1 MESDMAAVRVVCD
14 SSCDL
19 PASALA
25 EWRIEIVPLTIRFGD
40 EEFVDREDLTPQEFW
55 ARCKTSPLLPETSAP
70 SPGAFEKK
78 FRELKA
84 DGADGVVVVT
94 LSSKLSATEQAARL
108 GAKALEGELPVN
120 VVDSL
125 SATLGQGMIGLAAA
139 RAGAEGKSLDE
150 VTRIA
155 EELVPRTRLYGALD
169 TLENL
174 KKGGRIG
181 NAQALL
187 GSMLSLKPIV
197 ELQNGTVEAGAKVR
211 TRSRALRYLVDQVR
225 NNPGLENLAVL
236 HGDAPDL
243 DEFLTMLDSFYP
255 RDQIVI
261 GDLGAVIGAHAGPRT
276 IGVVFQVP
284 G

>member
-1 MESDMAAVRVVCD
+1 MEDHMAAVRVVCD

-19 PASALA
+19 PASTLA

-40 EEFVDREDLTPQEFW
+40 EEFVDRKDLTPQEFW
-55 ARCKTSPLLPETSAP
+55 ARCKTSPVLPETSAP
-70 SPGAFEKK
+70 SPGAFEKT
-78 FRELKA
+78 FRDLKA

-155 EELVPRTRLYGALD
+155 EELVPRTRLFGALD

-197 ELQNGTVEAGAKVR
+197 ELQDGTVEAGAKVR
-211 TRSRALRYLVDQVR
+211 TRTRALRYLVDQVR

-243 DEFLTMLDSFYP
+243 DEFLTMLDPLYP

-276 IGVVFQVP
+276 IGVVFQVAK
-284 G
+284 

>member
-1 MESDMAAVRVVCD
+1 MAAVRVVCD

-19 PASALA
+19 PASTLA

-40 EEFVDREDLTPQEFW
+40 EEFVDRKDLTPQEFW
-55 ARCKTSPLLPETSAP
+55 ARCKTSPVLPETSAP
-70 SPGAFEKK
+70 SPGAFEKT
-78 FRELKA
+78 FRDLKA
-84 DGADGVVVVT
+84 DGAEGVVVVT

-197 ELQNGTVEAGAKVR
+197 ELQDGTVEAGAKVR
-211 TRSRALRYLVDQVR
+211 TRTRALRYLVDQVR

-243 DEFLTMLDSFYP
+243 DEFLTMLDPLYP

-276 IGVVFQVP
+276 IGVVFQVAK
-284 G
+284 

>member
-1 MESDMAAVRVVCD
+1 MEFPMAAVRVVCD

-25 EWRIEIVPLTIRFGD
+25 ESRIEIVPLTIRFGD
-40 EEFVDREDLTPQEFW
+40 EEFVDGRDLTPKEFW
-55 ARCKTSPLLPETSAP
+55 ARCQTSPVLPETSAP

-78 FRELKA
+78 FRDLKQQ
-84 DGADGVVVVT
+84 GADGVVVIT

-108 GAKALEGELPVN
+108 AAKALEGELPVN

-125 SATLGQGMIGLAAA
+125 STTLGLGLIGLAAA
-139 RAGAEGKSLDE
+139 RAANEGKDLDE

-155 EELVPRTRLYGALD
+155 EDLVPRTMLFGALD

-174 KKGGRIG
+174 KKGGRVG
-181 NAQALL
+181 NAQALI

-197 ELQNGTVEAGAKVR
+197 ELRDGTVEAESKQR
-211 TRSRALRYLVDQVR
+211 TRSRALRYLVDKVR
-225 NNPGLENLAVL
+225 ANPGVENLAVL

-243 DEFLTMLDSFYP
+243 DEFLAMLDPIFP
-255 RDQIVI
+255 RDKILV
-261 GDLGAVIGAHAGPRT
+261 GDLGSVVGTHAGPRT
-276 IGVVFQVP
+276 IGVVFHKP
-284 G
+284 

>member
-1 MESDMAAVRVVCD
+1 MAEVRVVCD

-19 PASALA
+19 PASTLA
-25 EWRIEIVPLTIRFGD
+25 EWRMEIVPLTIRFGD
-40 EEFVDREDLTPQEFW
+40 EEFVDRQDLTPQEFW
-55 ARCKTSPLLPETSAP
+55 ARCKTSPVLPETSAP
-70 SPGAFEKK
+70 SPGAFEKT
-78 FRELKA
+78 FRDLKA
-84 DGADGVVVVT
+84 DGAEGVVVVT

-197 ELQNGTVEAGAKVR
+197 ELQEGTVEAGAKVR
-211 TRSRALRYLVDQVR
+211 TRTRALRYLVDQVR

-243 DEFLTMLDSFYP
+243 DEFLTMLDPLYP

-276 IGVVFQVP
+276 IGVVFQVAK
-284 G
+284 

>member
-1 MESDMAAVRVVCD
+1 MAAVRVVCD

-19 PASALA
+19 PASMLA

-40 EEFVDREDLTPQEFW
+40 EEFVDRQDLTPQEFW
-55 ARCKTSPLLPETSAP
+55 ARCKTSPVLPETSAP
-70 SPGAFEKK
+70 SPGAFEKT
-78 FRELKA
+78 FRDLKA

-197 ELQNGTVEAGAKVR
+197 ELQEGTVEAGAKVR
-211 TRSRALRYLVDQVR
+211 TRTRALRYLVDQVR

-243 DEFLTMLDSFYP
+243 DEFLAMLDPLYP

-276 IGVVFQVP
+276 IGVVFQVAK
-284 G
+284 

>member
-1 MESDMAAVRVVCD
+1 MAEVRVVCD

-19 PASALA
+19 PASTLA
-25 EWRIEIVPLTIRFGD
+25 EWRMEIVPLTIRFGD
-40 EEFVDREDLTPQEFW
+40 EEFVDRQDLTPQEFW
-55 ARCKTSPLLPETSAP
+55 ARCKTSPVLPETSAP
-70 SPGAFEKK
+70 SPGAFEKT
-78 FRELKA
+78 FRDLKA

-139 RAGAEGKSLDE
+139 RAGAEGKTLDE

-197 ELQNGTVEAGAKVR
+197 ELQEGTVEAGAKVR
-211 TRSRALRYLVDQVR
+211 TRTRALRYLVDQVR

-243 DEFLTMLDSFYP
+243 DEFLTMLDPLYP

-284 G
+284 V

>member
-1 MESDMAAVRVVCD
+1 MAAVRVVCD

-19 PASALA
+19 PASTLA

-40 EEFVDREDLTPQEFW
+40 EEFVDRKDLTPQEFW
-55 ARCKTSPLLPETSAP
+55 ARCKTSPVLPETSAP
-70 SPGAFEKK
+70 SPGAFEKT
-78 FRELKA
+78 FRDLKA

-155 EELVPRTRLYGALD
+155 EELVPRTRLFGALD

-197 ELQNGTVEAGAKVR
+197 ELQDGTVEAGAKVR
-211 TRSRALRYLVDQVR
+211 TRTRALRYLVDQVR

-243 DEFLTMLDSFYP
+243 DEFLAMLDPLYP

-284 G
+284 A

>member
-1 MESDMAAVRVVCD
+1 MAAVRVVCD

-19 PASALA
+19 PASTLA
-25 EWRIEIVPLTIRFGD
+25 EWNIDIVPLMVRFGD
-40 EEFVDREDLTPQEFW
+40 EEFVDRQDLTSEEFW
-55 ARCKTSPLLPETSAP
+55 ARCKISPVLPETSAP
-70 SPGAFEKK
+70 SPGAFEQK
-78 FRELKA
+78 FRDLKA
-84 DGADGVVVVT
+84 DGAEGVVVVT

-125 SATLGQGMIGLAAA
+125 SATLGQGMIALAAA
-139 RAGAEGKSLDE
+139 RAAAEGKSLDE
-150 VTRIA
+150 VTRVA

-174 KKGGRIG
+174 KKGGRVG
-181 NAQALL
+181 NAQALI

-197 ELQNGTVEAGAKVR
+197 ELRDGLVEAESKQR
-211 TRSRALRYLVDQVR
+211 TRSRALRYLVDKVR
-225 NNPGLENLAVL
+225 SHPGLENLAVL

-243 DEFLTMLDSFYP
+243 DEFLGMLEPFYP
-255 RDQIVI
+255 REKIVI

-276 IGVVFQVP
+276 IGVVFHTP
-284 G
+284 A

>member
-1 MESDMAAVRVVCD
+1 MAAVRVVCD

-40 EEFVDREDLTPQEFW
+40 EEFVDRKDLTPQEFW
-55 ARCKTSPLLPETSAP
+55 ARCKTSPVLPETSAP
-70 SPGAFEKK
+70 SPGAFEKT
-78 FRELKA
+78 FRDLKA

-197 ELQNGTVEAGAKVR
+197 ELHEGTVEAGAKVR
-211 TRSRALRYLVDQVR
+211 TRTRALRYLVDQVR

-243 DEFLTMLDSFYP
+243 DEFLTMLDPLYP

-276 IGVVFQVP
+276 IGVVFQVAK
-284 G
+284 

>member
-1 MESDMAAVRVVCD
+1 MAAVRVVCD

-19 PASALA
+19 PASTLA
-25 EWRIEIVPLTIRFGD
+25 EWRMEIVPLTIRFGD
-40 EEFVDREDLTPQEFW
+40 EEFVDRQDLTPQQFW
-55 ARCKTSPLLPETSAP
+55 ARCKTSPILPETSAP
-70 SPGAFEKK
+70 SPGAFEKT
-78 FRELKA
+78 FRDLKA

-197 ELQNGTVEAGAKVR
+197 ELQDGTVEAGAKVR
-211 TRSRALRYLVDQVR
+211 TRTRALRYLVDQVR
-225 NNPGLENLAVL
+225 DNPGLENLAVL

-243 DEFLTMLDSFYP
+243 DEFLAMLDPLYP

-284 G
+284 A

>member
-1 MESDMAAVRVVCD
+1 
-14 SSCDL
+14 
-19 PASALA
+19 
-25 EWRIEIVPLTIRFGD
+25 
-40 EEFVDREDLTPQEFW
+40 
-55 ARCKTSPLLPETSAP
+55 
-70 SPGAFEKK
+70 
-78 FRELKA
+78 
-84 DGADGVVVVT
+84 
-94 LSSKLSATEQAARL
+94 
-108 GAKALEGELPVN
+108 
-120 VVDSL
+120 VDSL
-125 SATLGQGMIGLAAA
+125 SASLGQGMIGLAAA
-139 RAGAEGKSLDE
+139 RAAAEGKSLDE

-155 EELVPRTRLYGALD
+155 EELVPRTRLFGALD

-197 ELQNGTVEAGAKVR
+197 ELQDGTVEAGAKVR
-211 TRSRALRYLVDQVR
+211 TRTRALRYLVDQVR

-243 DEFLTMLDSFYP
+243 DEFLTMLDPFYP

-276 IGVVFQVP
+276 IGVVFQVAK
-284 G
+284 

>member
-1 MESDMAAVRVVCD
+1 MAAVRVVCD

-19 PASALA
+19 PASTLA
-25 EWRIEIVPLTIRFGD
+25 EWRMEIVPLTIRFGD
-40 EEFVDREDLTPQEFW
+40 EEFVDRQDLTPQEFW
-55 ARCKTSPLLPETSAP
+55 ARCKTSPVLPETSAP
-70 SPGAFEKK
+70 SPGAFEKT
-78 FRELKA
+78 FRDLKA

-139 RAGAEGKSLDE
+139 RAGAEGKTLDE

-197 ELQNGTVEAGAKVR
+197 ELQDGTVEAGAKVR
-211 TRSRALRYLVDQVR
+211 TRTRALRYLVDQVR
-225 NNPGLENLAVL
+225 DNPGLENLAVL

-243 DEFLTMLDSFYP
+243 DEFLTMLDPLYP

-284 G
+284 A

>member
-1 MESDMAAVRVVCD
+1 MAAVRVVCD

-19 PASALA
+19 PASALD
-25 EWRIEIVPLTIRFGD
+25 EWRIEIVPLMIRFGD
-40 EEFVDREDLTPQEFW
+40 EEFVDREGLTPKEFW
-55 ARCKTSPLLPETSAP
+55 ARRKTSPVLPETSAP
-70 SPGAFEKK
+70 SPGAFEKV
-78 FRELKA
+78 FRDLKA
-84 DGADGVVVVT
+84 EGADGVVVVT

-125 SATLGQGMIGLAAA
+125 SATLGQGMIGVAAA
-139 RAGAEGKSLDE
+139 RAAAEGKSLDE

-169 TLENL
+169 TLDNL
-174 KKGGRIG
+174 KKGGRVG

-197 ELQNGTVEAGAKVR
+197 ELQDCTVEAGAKVR
-211 TRSRALRYLVDQVR
+211 TRARALRYLVDQVR
-225 NNPGLENLAVL
+225 NSPGLENLAVL

-243 DEFLTMLDSFYP
+243 DEFLAMLDPLYP
-255 RDQIVI
+255 RDQIIV

-276 IGVVFQVP
+276 IGVVFQAAQ
-284 G
+284 

>member
-1 MESDMAAVRVVCD
+1 MAAVRVVCD

-19 PASALA
+19 PASTLA
-25 EWRIEIVPLTIRFGD
+25 EWRMEIVPLTIRFGD
-40 EEFVDREDLTPQEFW
+40 EEFVDRQDLTPQEFW
-55 ARCKTSPLLPETSAP
+55 ARCKTSPVLPETSAP
-70 SPGAFEKK
+70 SPGAFEKT
-78 FRELKA
+78 FRDLKA
-84 DGADGVVVVT
+84 DGAEGVVVVT

-139 RAGAEGKSLDE
+139 RAGAEGKTLDE

-197 ELQNGTVEAGAKVR
+197 ELQEGTVEAGAKVR
-211 TRSRALRYLVDQVR
+211 TRTRALRYLVDQVR

-243 DEFLTMLDSFYP
+243 DEFLTMLDPLYP

-276 IGVVFQVP
+276 IGVVFQVAK
-284 G
+284 

>member
-1 MESDMAAVRVVCD
+1 VVCD

-19 PASALA
+19 PASTLA
-25 EWRIEIVPLTIRFGD
+25 EWRMEIVPLTIRFGD
-40 EEFVDREDLTPQEFW
+40 EEFVDRQDLTPQQFW
-55 ARCKTSPLLPETSAP
+55 ARCKTSPILPETSAP
-70 SPGAFEKK
+70 SPGAFEKT
-78 FRELKA
+78 FRDLKA

-197 ELQNGTVEAGAKVR
+197 ELHDGTVEAGAKVR
-211 TRSRALRYLVDQVR
+211 TRTRALRYLVDQVR
-225 NNPGLENLAVL
+225 DNPGLENLAVL

-243 DEFLTMLDSFYP
+243 DEFLAMLDPLYP

-276 IGVVFQVP
+276 IGVVFQVAK
-284 G
+284 

>member
-1 MESDMAAVRVVCD
+1 MAAVRVVCD

-19 PASALA
+19 PASTLA
-25 EWRIEIVPLTIRFGD
+25 EWRMEIVPLTIRFGD
-40 EEFVDREDLTPQEFW
+40 EEFVDRQDLTPQEFW
-55 ARCKTSPLLPETSAP
+55 ARCKTSPVLPETSAP
-70 SPGAFEKK
+70 SPGAFEKT
-78 FRELKA
+78 FRDLKA

-197 ELQNGTVEAGAKVR
+197 ELQEGTVEAGAKVR
-211 TRSRALRYLVDQVR
+211 TRTRALRYLVDQVR

-243 DEFLTMLDSFYP
+243 DEFLAMLDPLYP

-284 G
+284 A